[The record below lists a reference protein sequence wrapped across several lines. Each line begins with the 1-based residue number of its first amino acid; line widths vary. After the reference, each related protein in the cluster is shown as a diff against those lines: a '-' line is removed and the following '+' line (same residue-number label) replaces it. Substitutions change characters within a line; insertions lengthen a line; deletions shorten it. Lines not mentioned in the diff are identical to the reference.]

1 MSYSVIVHKRVVR
14 YLQRLSAIQ
23 KERIKQ
29 SLKILEDGINTR
41 KDIKQMVGDWKGYYR
56 MRVGDIRIIFW
67 IDQELKTIYI
77 DHIGS
82 GGDIYKKY

>member
-82 GGDIYKKY
+82 RGDIYKKY

>member
-41 KDIKQMVGDWKGYYR
+41 TDIKQMVAPRYT
-56 MRVGDIRIIFW
+56 FW
-67 IDQELKTIYI
+67 
-77 DHIGS
+77 
-82 GGDIYKKY
+82 

>member
-77 DHIGS
+77 DHIS
-82 GGDIYKKY
+82 SRGDIYKKY

>member
-1 MSYSVIVHKRVVR
+1 MRFSVIVHKRAVR

-29 SLKILEDGINTR
+29 SLKMLEDGINTR
-41 KDIKQMVGDWKGYYR
+41 TDIKQMVGDWKGYYR

-82 GGDIYKKY
+82 RGDIYKKY

>member
-1 MSYSVIVHKRVVR
+1 M
-14 YLQRLSAIQ
+14 
-23 KERIKQ
+23 
-29 SLKILEDGINTR
+29 LEDGINTR
-41 KDIKQMVGDWKGYYR
+41 TDIKQMVGDWKGYYR

-82 GGDIYKKY
+82 RGDIYKKY

>member
-29 SLKILEDGINTR
+29 SLKMLEDGINTR

-82 GGDIYKKY
+82 RGDIYKKY